1 MQPNFAIH
9 FSEERAKILHLSGNG
24 NWYGIG
30 EAPTDE
36 DAEAA
41 NSTEAFV
48 LRQRMA
54 RLGGWTV
61 CTRLVIPNSF
71 IWYTTCLVDGQVRD
85 EIANEVSEHL
95 GATTPFRIDELGFD
109 WYADG
114 DRARI
119 AYVLKQN
126 LAEAEEFAMNWGFN
140 PVSFE
145 ADPPANSVFQRQA
158 FFGLTEFAI
167 RCGFSERNDRF
178 NLAPGSEPASTVPEA
193 RIASRPKPESGR
205 PIWRRWLMLPV
216 LALLSIFLFPFTGT
230 EAAGEDF
237 QWQIRFASR
246 LPAVSASEADIR
258 RLAQATTTIDL
269 GTRPVRRP
277 TEGTE
282 TIAGREDASSE
293 AGIRELGG
301 TGAASALTGIQPE
314 RGTPE
319 AEPDPARVF
328 VDRGFNPNDVN
339 NEVLERFQVGLLDTA
354 QTDMIARIRQ
364 AAVTIDDFDAFRPQ
378 PQPQPEPDAAVAEAA
393 PEKRP
398 GISGSSTVDV
408 REGLTA
414 ILTGN
419 TIPEPETPTAAPET
433 DELVASIAANE
444 NQPARSPATPDEPPA
459 ESQTASVSPQAP
471 IEFNIPSSA
480 PPRRSSSLSAVR
492 QQSPPTDTRTASATP
507 VERPAETGSEGQGI
521 VVSQANETIL
531 IDDSGPSLIGI
542 YGPASQRRALIRLAT
557 GSFAS
562 LYVGADFKGGK
573 VVEISGSAVIYQVDS
588 KRFQLTLP

>member
-9 FSEERAKILHLSGNG
+9 FTDEQAQILHLSGKG

-36 DAEAA
+36 DAGAA
-41 NSTEAFV
+41 NSPAAAV

-61 CTRLVIPNSF
+61 CTKLVIPNSF

-85 EIANEVSEHL
+85 EIAGEVSEHL

-145 ADPPANSVFQRQA
+145 ADPPANSVFERPA

-178 NLAPGSEPASTVPEA
+178 NHVPGSYADSAATEA
-193 RIASRPKPESGR
+193 RIADRRKPESGR

-216 LALLSIFLFPFTGT
+216 LALLSIFLFPFAGT
-230 EAAGEDF
+230 EAAGEES
-237 QWQIRFASR
+237 QRQIRFASQ
-246 LPAVSASEADIR
+246 LPAIGESVADIR
-258 RLAQATTTIDL
+258 RLAQVTTTIDL

-277 TEGTE
+277 TEDTE
-282 TIAGREDASSE
+282 TIADRDDASGE
-293 AGIRELGG
+293 VDLQQEDT
-301 TGAASALTGIQPE
+301 TGAASVSVRIEPE
-314 RGTPE
+314 RGATE
-319 AEPDPARVF
+319 ANPDPARVF
-328 VDRGFNPNDVN
+328 VDRGFDPDNVN

-364 AAVTIDDFDAFRPQ
+364 AAVTIDGFDAFRPR
-378 PQPQPEPDAAVAEAA
+378 PQPEPDATVAEAT
-393 PEKRP
+393 PENRP

-419 TIPEPETPTAAPET
+419 TRPEPETPTEAPET
-433 DELVASIAANE
+433 DKLVASVAADN
-444 NQPARSPATPDEPPA
+444 NQFADPAATPDQPPA
-459 ESQTASVSPQAP
+459 ESQTASASPQAP
-471 IEFNIPSSA
+471 IEFNIPSLA
-480 PPRRSSSLSAVR
+480 PPRRSDSVAPVQ
-492 QQSPPTDTRTASATP
+492 QQSPTTDTRTASVAP
-507 VERPAETGSEGQGI
+507 VERPAETDSEGQGI

-562 LYVGADFKGGK
+562 LYVGANFKGGK
-573 VVEISGSAVIYQVDS
+573 VVEISGSAVIYEVDS

>member
-1 MQPNFAIH
+1 MQPNFAIQ
-9 FSEERAKILHLSGNG
+9 FSDERAQILHMSGNG
-24 NWYGIG
+24 NWYEIG

-41 NSTEAFV
+41 NSPEASV

-61 CTRLVIPNSF
+61 CTKLVIPNSF

-85 EIANEVSEHL
+85 EIADEVSEHL

-145 ADPPANSVFQRQA
+145 ADPPANSVFERQA

-167 RCGFSERNDRF
+167 RCGFSEKNDRF
-178 NLAPGSEPASTVPEA
+178 ILAPGSDAASSAPEA
-193 RIASRPKPESGR
+193 RIADRRKPDSGR
-205 PIWRRWLMLPV
+205 PFWRRWLMLPV
-216 LALLSIFLFPFTGT
+216 LALLSIFLLPITGT
-230 EAAGEDF
+230 EATGEDF
-237 QWQIRFASR
+237 QRPVRFAFQ
-246 LPAVSASEADIR
+246 LPAADWSTTGIR
-258 RLAQATTTIDL
+258 RLAQVTTTIDL

-277 TEGTE
+277 TENTE

-293 AGIRELGG
+293 VGLQEQDTTGG
-301 TGAASALTGIQPE
+301 ASASTRTDPE
-314 RGTPE
+314 RGAPE
-319 AEPDPARVF
+319 GEPDPARVF
-328 VDRGFNPNDVN
+328 VDRGFDPNNVN

-364 AAVTIDDFDAFRPQ
+364 AAVTIDGFDAFKPQ
-378 PQPQPEPDAAVAEAA
+378 TQPEPDSAVAEAA
-393 PEKRP
+393 PEDRP
-398 GISGSSTVDV
+398 GISGPSTIDV

-419 TIPEPETPTAAPET
+419 TGPEPEAPTETPET
-433 DELVASIAANE
+433 EELVASIAADGNL
-444 NQPARSPATPDEPPA
+444 PAVPLSTPDESPA

-471 IEFNIPSSA
+471 IEFDIPSSA
-480 PPRRSSSLSAVR
+480 PPRRSSSVASVR
-492 QQSPPTDTRTASATP
+492 QQSPTTDTRTASATP
-507 VERPAETGSEGQGI
+507 VERPTETNSEGQGI

-531 IDDSGPSLIGI
+531 IDDSSPSLIGI

-573 VVEISGSAVIYQVDS
+573 VVEISGSAVIYEVNS
-588 KRFQLTLP
+588 KRYQLTLP

>member
-9 FSEERAKILHLSGNG
+9 FSDERAQILHLSGNG

-41 NSTEAFV
+41 NSPEASV

-126 LAEAEEFAMNWGFN
+126 LDEAEEFAMNWGFN

-145 ADPPANSVFQRQA
+145 ADPPANSVFERRA

-167 RCGFSERNDRF
+167 RCGFSERNQRF
-178 NLAPGSEPASTVPEA
+178 NLAPGTDADSAGPEA
-193 RIASRPKPESGR
+193 RIADRRKPESGR
-205 PIWRRWLMLPV
+205 QIWRRWLTLPV
-216 LALLSIFLFPFTGT
+216 LALASVFLLPFAGT
-230 EAAGEDF
+230 EAADEDF
-237 QWQIRFASR
+237 KQQLRFASQ
-246 LPAVSASEADIR
+246 LPAVGESGIR
-258 RLAQATTTIDL
+258 RVAQVATTIDL

-277 TEGTE
+277 TENTE
-282 TIAGREDASSE
+282 AIADREDAPGE
-293 AGIRELGG
+293 VGLPGLDA
-301 TGAASALTGIQPE
+301 TGAASASTGVEP
-314 RGTPE
+314 GLGAPV
-319 AEPDPARVF
+319 ANPDPARVF
-328 VDRGFNPNDVN
+328 VDRGFDPNNVNNDVL
-339 NEVLERFQVGLLDTA
+339 VRFQVGLLDTV

-364 AAVTIDDFDAFRPQ
+364 AAVTIDGFDAFRP
-378 PQPQPEPDAAVAEAA
+378 PAQPEPETAVAEAP
-393 PEKRP
+393 PENRP
-398 GISGSSTVDV
+398 GISDSSTVDV

-419 TIPEPETPTAAPET
+419 TDPEPEAPTETPET
-433 DELVASIAANE
+433 DRLVDSIAE
-444 NQPARSPATPDEPPA
+444 DRNQLAGPPAAPDLPPA
-459 ESQTASVSPQAP
+459 ESQTASVAPQAP
-471 IEFNIPSSA
+471 IEFNIPLSAPARRSNSA
-480 PPRRSSSLSAVR
+480 PPVRPQPPSS
-492 QQSPPTDTRTASATP
+492 DTRTASATP
-507 VERPAETGSEGQGI
+507 VARPAEPDSEGQGI

-573 VVEISGSAVIYQVDS
+573 VVEISGSAVIYEVNS

>member
-9 FSEERAKILHLSGNG
+9 FSDERAQILHLSGNG

-41 NSTEAFV
+41 NSPEASV

-61 CTRLVIPNSF
+61 CTKLIIPNSF
-71 IWYTTCLVDGQVRD
+71 IWYTTCLVDGQTTD
-85 EIANEVSEHL
+85 EVSNEVSEHL

-126 LAEAEEFAMNWGFN
+126 LAEAEEFAMSWGFN

-145 ADPPANSVFQRQA
+145 ADPPANSVFERQA
-158 FFGLTEFAI
+158 FFGLTGFAV
-167 RCGFSERNDRF
+167 RCGFSERDDRF
-178 NLAPGSEPASTVPEA
+178 NVAPGSDADSAAPEA
-193 RIASRPKPESGR
+193 RIANRRNQESGR
-205 PIWRRWLMLPV
+205 PIWRKWLMLPV
-216 LALLSIFLFPFTGT
+216 LALLSIFLFPFAGS
-230 EAAGEDF
+230 EAADEDF
-237 QWQIRFASR
+237 QRQIRFASQ
-246 LPAVSASEADIR
+246 LPAVGESGTGIH
-258 RLAQATTTIDL
+258 RLAQSATTIDL

-277 TEGTE
+277 TEGME
-282 TIAGREDASSE
+282 TIAGREDASGE
-293 AGIRELGG
+293 VDLQELDA
-301 TGAASALTGIQPE
+301 TGAASALTRTEPE
-314 RGTPE
+314 QGTPE
-319 AEPDPARVF
+319 VELDPARVF
-328 VDRGFNPNDVN
+328 VDRGFNPNNVN

-364 AAVTIDDFDAFRPQ
+364 AAVTIDGFDTFT
-378 PQPQPEPDAAVAEAA
+378 PQPQPEPESVVAEAI
-393 PEKRP
+393 PEKRTGNP
-398 GISGSSTVDV
+398 GSSKVNV

-419 TIPEPETPTAAPET
+419 TGPEPEARKETSETGTP
-433 DELVASIAANE
+433 VASIVADEDQSAG
-444 NQPARSPATPDEPPA
+444 PLATQDEPPA
-459 ESQTASVSPQAP
+459 ESQTASASPQAP
-471 IEFNIPSSA
+471 IEFNIPSSP
-480 PPRRSSSLSAVR
+480 PPRRSNSVATVR
-492 QQSPPTDTRTASATP
+492 QQSPATDTRTASATP
-507 VERPAETGSEGQGI
+507 VERPTETSSEGQGI

-542 YGPASQRRALIRLAT
+542 YGPASQRRALIRLTT

-562 LYVGADFKGGK
+562 LYVGAEFKGGK
-573 VVEISGSAVIYQVDS
+573 VVEISGSAVIYEVDS